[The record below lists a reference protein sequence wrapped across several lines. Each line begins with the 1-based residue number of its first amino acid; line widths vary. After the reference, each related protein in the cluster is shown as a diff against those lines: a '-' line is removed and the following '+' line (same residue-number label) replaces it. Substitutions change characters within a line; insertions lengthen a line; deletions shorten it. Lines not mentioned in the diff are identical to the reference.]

1 MDIIIRNSGGVPIY
15 DQITRQMKG
24 LILRGELKEGEAL
37 PSMRLLAKELRIS
50 VITTKRAY
58 EELEREGF
66 LTTVPG
72 KGCFVAPQNPELV
85 REDTLRRAEEHLS
98 HAVDVAKAGGV
109 TLAEPTETPNLL
121 YGDET
126 LGKTHWKCPISPRT
140 TAPSSWTTCPSPYPA
155 APSWA

>member
-1 MDIIIRNSGGVPIY
+1 MELIISNAGDTPIY
-15 DQITRQMKG
+15 QQITDQIKG
-24 LILRGELKEGEAL
+24 QILTGKLQAGDAL

-109 TLAEPTETPNLL
+109 TLAELTETLNLL

-126 LGKTHWKCPISPRT
+126 L
-140 TAPSSWTTCPSPYPA
+140 
-155 APSWA
+155 